1 MICTLSCPVVTIK
14 CFVEGLST
22 NTHSFTPSLSLKQR
36 PKAPHFETEATGY
49 PISALAKV
57 FSLLKSKAASPM
69 LSRTRGSLPLTKRN
83 DVNAKITRAVP
94 IQKKCK
100 PIVRVGETKFC

>member
-1 MICTLSCPVVTIK
+1 M
-14 CFVEGLST
+14 
-22 NTHSFTPSLSLKQR
+22 KQR

-57 FSLLKSKAASPM
+57 FSMLKSKAASPM
-69 LSRTRGSLPLTKRN
+69 LSRTRESLPLTKKKN
-83 DVNAKITRAVP
+83 AVNAKISRAVP

-100 PIVRVGETKFC
+100 PIVRVDETKFC

>member
-1 MICTLSCPVVTIK
+1 M
-14 CFVEGLST
+14 
-22 NTHSFTPSLSLKQR
+22 KQR
-36 PKAPHFETEATGY
+36 PKAPHFETEVTGY

-83 DVNAKITRAVP
+83 DVNAKISRAVP
-94 IQKKCK
+94 IQKKYK
-100 PIVRVGETKFC
+100 PIVRVGETKFF